1 MNNTQDFWGIIIY
14 PLMAESKQDQE
25 LSKKLP
31 YMFHLSWNSAFYA
44 ALSGTSFVT
53 KLLISQLEAPWVNEM
68 EIH

>member
-1 MNNTQDFWGIIIY
+1 
-14 PLMAESKQDQE
+14 MAESKQDQE

-53 KLLISQLEAPWVNEM
+53 KLLISELEAPWVNEM